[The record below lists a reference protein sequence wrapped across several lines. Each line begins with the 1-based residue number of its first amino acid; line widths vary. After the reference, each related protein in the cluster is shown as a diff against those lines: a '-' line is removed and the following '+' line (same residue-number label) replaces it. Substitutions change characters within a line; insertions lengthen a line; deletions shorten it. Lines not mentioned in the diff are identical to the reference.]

1 MNDEQVRVLLEN
13 YRSGKL
19 TDHERAILESWYT
32 AQVAKG
38 GPTLDDEALR
48 HNLDVVRDNIAKRTK
63 PRVHHVPY
71 RWVAAAAVL
80 LVTAAAWFFVRNG
93 ATVELPA
100 QDVAYEVLP
109 GGNKATLTLAD
120 GRKVPL
126 STSRDGIVVA
136 QDGITYSDGSTVI
149 AGAASKGTTNEA
161 AAMLSMTTPRGGT
174 YRIMLADGT
183 TVWLNAG
190 STLRYPVQFDPDERK
205 VELEGEAYFEVQ
217 KTKGKRIPFIVKSKG
232 QDISVLGTEF
242 NVSAYADE
250 QTVRTVLV
258 NGSVKVLAHE
268 AKGEVLLK
276 PGEEAVLSSE
286 GIHTRQANIA
296 SVTAWK
302 TGKFRF
308 DDTELH
314 DIMNQLSRWYDLEV
328 QYRGEIKDKY
338 FYGVMN
344 RDQPLSDILDA
355 LQEGGVN
362 FKVEQLD
369 DGTAKL
375 FVLP

>member
-1 MNDEQVRVLLEN
+1 MNDEQVRRLLEN
-13 YRSGKL
+13 YRSGTL
-19 TDHERAILESWYT
+19 TDHERAILESWYA
-32 AQVAKG
+32 AQVAEAS
-38 GPTLDDEALR
+38 PTLDDEALR
-48 HNLDVVRDNIAKRTK
+48 HNLDVVRGKVVKRTK
-63 PRVHHVPY
+63 PRVHQLPY

-80 LVTAAAWFFVRNG
+80 LVAAAAWFFVRNG
-93 ATVELPA
+93 AADGRPVQE
-100 QDVAYEVLP
+100 VAYEVLP

-120 GRKVPL
+120 GRKVAL

-149 AGAASKGTTNEA
+149 AGAANQGPTAEA
-161 AAMLSMTTPRGGT
+161 PAILSMTTPRGGT

-190 STLRYPVQFDPDERK
+190 STLRYPVQFDPKERI

-217 KTKGKRIPFIVKSKG
+217 KTKGKRIPFVVKSKG

-258 NGSVKVLAHE
+258 NGSVKVLAHD
-268 AKGEVLLK
+268 AKGEVLLQ
-276 PGEEAVLSSE
+276 PGEESVLSSE
-286 GIHTRQANIA
+286 GIHKRQANIA

-302 TGKFRF
+302 AGKFRF

-344 RDQPLSDILDA
+344 RDQPLSDVLDVLHA
-355 LQEGGVN
+355 GGVN

-369 DGTAKL
+369 DGSAKL